1 MAIDTEKILKISD
14 KDYFNLTGEDSSDY
28 MLKKIKIDVGRP
40 NYVMATFANNVPS
53 EAINRDI
60 KILILYVL
68 LEWLLFQRWRRNK
81 LGF

>member
-53 EAINRDI
+53 EAEIVVNY
-60 KILILYVL
+60 K
-68 LEWLLFQRWRRNK
+68 QRYKNPYFICATGTAIIPK
-81 LGF
+81 AK